1 MKELAFV
8 TTVSALESEERL
20 DPLVTR
26 ANSVFSR
33 VFASRTVR
41 DLLHGVPIGHALH
54 PLAVQL
60 PLGSFASSAILDLLP
75 KTARA
80 SKFLVGVGILTAI
93 PAIAAGWVDWLSLHK
108 QQQRVGV
115 VHAVSNAAAV
125 GLYAL
130 SFVQRRRGHLAS
142 GRLFG
147 IAGLTVIS
155 VGGYLGGHLAYRQAS
170 SANHTEDVPHL
181 FPDGWQ
187 IMCSVDQLPN
197 GESTRVTV
205 AGQPL
210 LVLRRGQKFDVL
222 SNTCSHLSG
231 PLDEGK
237 ISRDASGTTCVTC
250 PWHGS
255 VFDLETGDVVHGP
268 ATSPQP
274 RFDTR
279 ILDGVVQVRL
289 PGADG

>member
-1 MKELAFV
+1 MQELAFV
-8 TTVSALESEERL
+8 TTVSALESDERL
-20 DPLVTR
+20 DPLVAE
-26 ANSVFSR
+26 ANTVFSR
-33 VFASRTVR
+33 VFASQTAR

-60 PLGSFASSAILDLLP
+60 PLGSFASSALLDLLP

-80 SKFLVGVGILTAI
+80 SKFLVGVGIVTAI
-93 PAIAAGWVDWLSLHK
+93 PAIAAGWVDWLALHK

-125 GLYAL
+125 GLYTL
-130 SFVQRRRGHLAS
+130 SFVQRGRGRQAS
-142 GRLFG
+142 GRLLG
-147 IAGLTVIS
+147 LAGLAVIS

-170 SANHTEDVPHL
+170 SANHAEDVPHL
-181 FPDGWQ
+181 FPAGWQ
-187 IMCSVDQLPN
+187 TLGVLDKLPE
-197 GESTRVTV
+197 GEPTRISV

-210 LVLRRGQKFDVL
+210 LVVRRGQKADVL
-222 SNTCSHLSG
+222 SNTCSHLSA
-231 PLDEGK
+231 PLDEGS
-237 ISRDASGTTCVTC
+237 ISRDASGVTCVTC

-255 VFDLETGDVVHGP
+255 VFDLETGDVIHGP

-274 RFDTR
+274 RFETR
-279 ILDGVVQVRL
+279 LVDGVVQVRL